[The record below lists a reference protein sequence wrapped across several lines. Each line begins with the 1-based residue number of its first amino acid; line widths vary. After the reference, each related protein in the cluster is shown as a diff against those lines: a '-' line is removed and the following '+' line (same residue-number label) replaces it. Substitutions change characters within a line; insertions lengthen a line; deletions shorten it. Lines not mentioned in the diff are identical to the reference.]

1 MPHPHVHSP
10 TYAPPVLRA
19 PSPASSLG
27 TTYAPD
33 ATSFSDSETE
43 LFQAAFEKKWEDKL
57 RLGREFA
64 REWNGDLGEEGE
76 GDEDWNGMRA
86 VRDREREG
94 WGREPLLFNNGE
106 SQRTPAEDKCN
117 VLPSFLTFLPFTNT
131 SPNTDIHERILS
143 SLRYQIHLLEQNEIF
158 EQTLLT
164 RGGPSEAALSLDHQP
179 STNDIDSLMR
189 SMMSLGPSG
198 PSIMPGASATRSNRN
213 ASVGTANA
221 TSAGT
226 ITHGPWSRGI
236 GMESVDV
243 SVTSGR
249 IRNTAKGKGRSRR

>member
-131 SPNTDIHERILS
+131 SHRHPRTNPQFPTVPNSPPRTKRDIRTDPPYAWRPFRGRIIPRPPTIHQRHRL
-143 SLRYQIHLLEQNEIF
+143 
-158 EQTLLT
+158 
-164 RGGPSEAALSLDHQP
+164 
-179 STNDIDSLMR
+179 
-189 SMMSLGPSG
+189 
-198 PSIMPGASATRSNRN
+198 
-213 ASVGTANA
+213 ANA
-221 TSAGT
+221 EYDVPGT
-226 ITHGPWSRGI
+226 IGT
-236 GMESVDV
+236 
-243 SVTSGR
+243 
-249 IRNTAKGKGRSRR
+249 

>member
-10 TYAPPVLRA
+10 AYAPPVLRA

-33 ATSFSDSETE
+33 ATSFSDTE
-43 LFQAAFEKKWEDKL
+43 AELSQATFEKKWEDKL

-64 REWNGDLGEEGE
+64 REWNGDLGEGEGE
-76 GDEDWNGMRA
+76 GDEDGYEGWNGMRA

-94 WGREPLLFNNGE
+94 WGREPLFNIGE
-106 SQRTPAEDKCN
+106 SQRTPAEDKY
-117 VLPSFLTFLPFTNT
+117 
-131 SPNTDIHERILS
+131 IHERIVS

-189 SMMSLGPSG
+189 SMMTLGPSG
-198 PSIMPGASATRSNRN
+198 PSNTPSASATPNSRSNRN
-213 ASVGTANA
+213 GSVGTANT

-243 SVTSGR
+243 NATPGR
-249 IRNTAKGKGRSRR
+249 TRSAAKGKGRSRR